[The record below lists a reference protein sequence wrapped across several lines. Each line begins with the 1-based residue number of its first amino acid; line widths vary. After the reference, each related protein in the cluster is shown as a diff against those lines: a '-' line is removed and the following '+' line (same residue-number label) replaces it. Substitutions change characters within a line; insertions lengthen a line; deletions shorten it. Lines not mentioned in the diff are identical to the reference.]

1 MRWWRRSS
9 TWRSER
15 EGAPRAVHI
24 HPNTYRWPTGRAGT
38 LSFLSGP
45 PCLMGR
51 ACVVLLPGLRPKARP
66 MGRRAGPKA
75 RRAAVP
81 ISPPWPGGRREEPAW
96 RRRRLWGVVVSRP
109 GGAGDR
115 PHGGGGPAV
124 LRTWRRQRM
133 SRRLAAAR
141 SSRSRRARKGA
152 GEGAGGDAG
161 RATREMARRRW
172 RSRAGASWP
181 ETGRGSSVA
190 VARGRV
196 HVGRSRELTVGVR
209 CQRGVSLRRRGKWEA
224 CGQRRGDGSEGLKG
238 RKLGFGVTG
247 KQAG

>member
-66 MGRRAGPKA
+66 MGHRAGPKA

-181 ETGRGSSVA
+181 ETG
-190 VARGRV
+190 
-196 HVGRSRELTVGVR
+196 
-209 CQRGVSLRRRGKWEA
+209 QRQQRRRRAWPRPRGEESRAHGRREVSAWGVAASAWEMGGLWA
-224 CGQRRGDGSEGLKG
+224 AAGRRE
-238 RKLGFGVTG
+238 
-247 KQAG
+247 